1 MSSFRP
7 YKTIG
12 ANWAL
17 LPDGWHQSIR
27 IVVDESGLISEVG
40 SLSDGPTDLSLN
52 IVIPGMVNIHS
63 HAFQRKLAGRTQRFS
78 KPGDD
83 FWSWRTSMYAD
94 VLELT
99 PVGQFEVASSL
110 FSEFLSNGYTTVCEF
125 QYAHG
130 AVDKENAE
138 IPALMSE
145 ALIRAGVKCGIR
157 TLILPVLYQQAG
169 FGSRPATSEQR
180 SFVLNTNVFLG
191 LMDHLLE
198 SYSNE
203 PLVSFGYAPHS
214 LRAVEFDAFRD
225 LMDHRKANAPMSPV
239 HIHVS
244 EQVREV
250 NECMLSTGLRP
261 IEWLFRHF
269 KPDSKWCM
277 IHSTHTTK
285 EERDSIIAA
294 NVTVGLCPTTEGD
307 LGDGAFPLADFL
319 SKGGQ
324 FAIGTDSNVC
334 VSPSEELKFVD
345 YQARILARKRNAF
358 QFGGQ
363 VGSGTQLYQ
372 KALEGGRSATSLP
385 VGRIEVGS
393 HGDIVELRADHPLSE
408 NKSADETL
416 NTYIYSAG
424 KDLIGKVLIGGKM
437 VVNGQI

>member
-1 MSSFRP
+1 M
-7 YKTIG
+7 Y
-12 ANWAL
+12 
-17 LPDGWHQSIR
+17 D
-27 IVVDESGLISEVG
+27 
-40 SLSDGPTDLSLN
+40 SL
-52 IVIPGMVNIHS
+52 
-63 HAFQRKLAGRTQRFS
+63 
-78 KPGDD
+78 
-83 FWSWRTSMYAD
+83 
-94 VLELT
+94 
-99 PVGQFEVASSL
+99 
-110 FSEFLSNGYTTVCEF
+110 
-125 QYAHG
+125 
-130 AVDKENAE
+130 
-138 IPALMSE
+138 
-145 ALIRAGVKCGIR
+145 
-157 TLILPVLYQQAG
+157 
-169 FGSRPATSEQR
+169 
-180 SFVLNTNVFLG
+180 
-191 LMDHLLE
+191 
-198 SYSNE
+198 
-203 PLVSFGYAPHS
+203 
-214 LRAVEFDAFRD
+214 
-225 LMDHRKANAPMSPV
+225 
-239 HIHVS
+239 
-244 EQVREV
+244 
-250 NECMLSTGLRP
+250 
-261 IEWLFRHF
+261 
-269 KPDSKWCM
+269 
-277 IHSTHTTK
+277 THTTK